1 MFTLELGRQSR
12 KTRELPI
19 CIAYFSAQSE
29 MGVFV
34 PSQLFLLVLSTFLF
48 IVNNSISILL
58 KTSNTELEIIGFQ
71 FKEINSRNRRLANKA
86 IFDKKK

>member
-1 MFTLELGRQSR
+1 
-12 KTRELPI
+12 
-19 CIAYFSAQSE
+19 
-29 MGVFV
+29 MGVFI

-86 IFDKKK
+86 ILDKNNEKKIYKGLGLGVSTTFFSC